1 MGRRHIGY
9 ETLLARTRNNS
20 VLQLE
25 GEKKNTSWDKIPCSG
40 MILRRDKQI
49 FSDRLNTEN
58 TATLAVRH
66 EASLRLMFQVSK

>member
-25 GEKKNTSWDKIPCSG
+25 EEKKNTSWDKIPCSG
-40 MILRRDKQI
+40 MILRRDKHI
-49 FSDRLNTEN
+49 FSDRLE
-58 TATLAVRH
+58 H
-66 EASLRLMFQVSK
+66 